1 MRSTRGSELATLADA
16 QDIAKLWR
24 NATVQDVEGD
34 YLLHI
39 TGPEAFAGAVAGFID
54 TKVAP
59 ARVAAS

>member
-1 MRSTRGSELATLADA
+1 MRSTRGSELASLADA

-39 TGPEAFAGAVAGFID
+39 TGPEAFANAVAGFID
-54 TKVAP
+54 NQVSLP
-59 ARVAAS
+59 DVAAS